1 MGLLKTN
8 FFCFL
13 EFECTKGSKDTVFHH
28 RGTMARSFT
37 EIFLMEYTED
47 TETGLLV

>member
-1 MGLLKTN
+1 MGDENN

-13 EFECTKGSKDTVFHH
+13 EFEYTKGSKDTVFHH
-28 RGTMARSFT
+28 KGTMARSFT
-37 EIFLMEYTED
+37 ETFINGDTKD